1 MIRRPPRSTLF
12 PYTTLFRSRFRA
24 IPPTTGS
31 SRAHTSPG
39 RLSTCCVPTATS
51 ASQEPTWTLRQRLV
65 TPPRVCT
72 LERKAPAP
80 SRGGLSDRR
89 NDFVACGGGT
99 SSAAV
104 SPVRHFP
111 TQRPLTRT
119 EPGERPPGTWRYSSH
134 LALVLS
140 GGGARGAY
148 HVGVLAGLAERLPG
162 LEFPILSGMSVGAIN
177 TFYLAAH
184 PGPLASAVAGLREQ
198 WDRLTSDEVY
208 RVRPARL
215 AGSLLRW
222 AWHGATGR
230 RRGPVAVHGLAD
242 TEPLRAFLTQCIDPR
257 GIAANIAYGRLRSV
271 ALSAMSYTTGHPVT
285 FVQGSSETPTWDGAH
300 GSALPTTLTV
310 DHVMASAAIPI
321 VFPAVRIGAQ
331 FYGDGS
337 IRQTAPVAPALSL
350 GARAVVASG
359 LTTARNTASPARPG
373 DYPSAAQALGLLFDA
388 VFLDALEADA
398 ERLDR
403 VNLLLASLPPGG
415 PAPDGLRP
423 VELLLLHP
431 TRDLADLA
439 AGQGQLLP
447 PRVRR
452 IVRALGG
459 QRDAAS
465 DFLRVL
471 LFHPIHTSRLV
482 EAGYEDLR
490 AQWAASERFFE
501 KLERAAKT

>member
-1 MIRRPPRSTLF
+1 
-12 PYTTLFRSRFRA
+12 
-24 IPPTTGS
+24 
-31 SRAHTSPG
+31 
-39 RLSTCCVPTATS
+39 
-51 ASQEPTWTLRQRLV
+51 
-65 TPPRVCT
+65 
-72 LERKAPAP
+72 
-80 SRGGLSDRR
+80 
-89 NDFVACGGGT
+89 
-99 SSAAV
+99 
-104 SPVRHFP
+104 
-111 TQRPLTRT
+111 
-119 EPGERPPGTWRYSSH
+119 
-134 LALVLS
+134 VLS

-215 AGSLLRW
+215 AGSVLRW
-222 AWHGATGR
+222 VWHGATGR

-242 TEPLRAFLTQCIDPR
+242 TEPLRAFLAQSVDPGGID
-257 GIAANIAYGRLRSV
+257 ANIVYGRLRSV
-271 ALSAMSYTTGHPVT
+271 ALSAMSDTTGRSVT
-285 FVQGSSETPTWDGAH
+285 FVQGAADTPTWERAERI
-300 GSALPTTLTV
+300 AMRTRLTL
-310 DHVMASAAIPI
+310 DHVMASAALPI
-321 VFPAVRIGAQ
+321 LFPAVRIGAE

-337 IRQTAPVAPALSL
+337 VRQTAPLAPALHL
-350 GARAVVASG
+350 GARAIVAIG
-359 LTTARNTASPARPG
+359 LSTPRRAGSAGHASA
-373 DYPSAAQALGLLFDA
+373 YPSAAEALGLLFDA
-388 VFLDALEADA
+388 IFHDALEADA

-403 VNLLLASLPPGG
+403 LNLLLAALPPHG

-439 AGQGQLLP
+439 AGQGRLLP
-447 PRVRR
+447 PGVRR

-465 DFLRVL
+465 EFLGFL

-482 EAGYEDLR
+482 EAGYDDVR
-490 AQWAASERFFE
+490 AQWPTIERFFE
-501 KLERAAKT
+501 KLERAAKA